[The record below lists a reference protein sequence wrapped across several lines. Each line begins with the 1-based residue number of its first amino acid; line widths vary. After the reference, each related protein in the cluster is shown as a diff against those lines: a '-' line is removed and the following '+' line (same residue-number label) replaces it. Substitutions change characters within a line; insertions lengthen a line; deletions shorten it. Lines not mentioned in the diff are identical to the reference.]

1 MAYFSLVCKPRH
13 FLCAIPWLLPL
24 PGKLSFAVCTNIR
37 WHAFCD
43 TGSFHSVLRVF
54 IHSPRGLSQI
64 PHWCLTSRFLAWP
77 TVVCMLAYICECK
90 NKWGGGT
97 FYCTETEVARHVY
110 MWIVSDDSN
119 WLIASVSRVK
129 QSKVRAVLF
138 NPEDD
143 CTTIFR
149 KSVTVCQSIWCN
161 VLKKFATSGTSIR
174 GSQND
179 ANKLLLNAQHFN
191 TELGQLRYFCLYYN
205 KSPTFRHLSNIILIL
220 TVDNWQFRLKSVIN
234 IL

>member
-1 MAYFSLVCKPRH
+1 VNVR
-13 FLCAIPWLLPL
+13 
-24 PGKLSFAVCTNIR
+24 
-37 WHAFCD
+37 
-43 TGSFHSVLRVF
+43 
-54 IHSPRGLSQI
+54 
-64 PHWCLTSRFLAWP
+64 TS
-77 TVVCMLAYICECK
+77 
-90 NKWGGGT
+90 GGGT

-110 MWIVSDDSN
+110 MCIVSDDSN

-161 VLKKFATSGTSIR
+161 VLEKFATSGTSIR

-220 TVDNWQFRLKSVIN
+220 TVGNWRFRLKSVIN